1 MCNTATTATRVGTA
15 GGADTVRETTNRG
28 GPHAVRREYERK
40 TSSAAKQKRSRG
52 REPNHVRRRRNAIL
66 ALIAGVLLV
75 VVAAIWF
82 MGNADEIRRGVR
94 IGEVD
99 VGGMTREEASAA
111 VERHAGG
118 AFEEIRFGDGVFS
131 VPGEKLG
138 VKVDA
143 ASAVGEAYSVG
154 REGWAGERVLD
165 VLRAYLGGIQIDSD
179 VEYEEAAARGVL
191 EDAARDFYEEPQN
204 ATFRVTD
211 DGQVEVQ
218 GARQGRVL
226 DREETL
232 ANLDRALEDMSSEV
246 PIAAD
251 YKKAEVSTQE
261 VEGLKPTEVIGEYR
275 TDFRWDSNPSRKANM
290 RLAAGA
296 VNNTLL
302 APGEVFSF
310 NELASELDY
319 EQAKTFSDGGVAYA
333 DGGGLCQVSSTLYI
347 EAQYAGLEIVE
358 RHPHYAVLPYIKP
371 GFDATV
377 WFGDEWGWGVLDMK
391 FKNNTDAYVLVREW
405 VDERGFMNAEI
416 RGQPTGKKVEM
427 RTDKLFEDTT
437 RGIKWVTYK
446 KVTEGGKVLQ
456 DGLIYDYVYSY
467 NPPVDENLPHHD
479 TSAPRVSG
487 WNDPGNTTGWAEVPE

>member
-75 VVAAIWF
+75 VVAALWF
-82 MGNADEIRRGVR
+82 WGGADEIRGGIRV
-94 IGEVD
+94 GEVD
-99 VGGMTREEASAA
+99 VGGMTRGEAREAIEVHAA
-111 VERHAGG
+111 G
-118 AFEEIRFGDGVFS
+118 AFEEIRFGEGVFS
-131 VPGEKLG
+131 VPGEKLD

-232 ANLDRALEDMSSEV
+232 ANLERALADMSSEV

-251 YKKAEVSTQE
+251 YRKPEVGTQE
-261 VEGLKPTEVIGEYR
+261 IEGLKPTEVIGEYR
-275 TDFRWDSNPSRKANM
+275 TDFLWDSNPSRRANM

-296 VNNTLL
+296 INNTVL

-310 NELASELDY
+310 NEIAAPLDY
-319 EQAKTFSDGGVAYA
+319 DKAKTFSDGGVDFAN
-333 DGGGLCQVSSTLYI
+333 GGGLCQVSSTLYMA
-347 EAQYAGLEIVE
+347 AQYAGLEIVE

-377 WFGDEWGWGVLDMK
+377 WFGDEWGWGVQDMR
-391 FKNNTDAYVLVREW
+391 FKNTTDGYVVVREW
-405 VDERGFMNAEI
+405 VDKEGFLNAEI
-416 RGQPTGKKVEM
+416 LGRPTGKKVELHTEKVWE
-427 RTDKLFEDTT
+427 RPQV
-437 RGIKWVTYK
+437 GIKWATYK

-467 NPPVDENLPHHD
+467 NPPVPEGVPHYD
-479 TSAPRVSG
+479 TSVPRVSG
-487 WNDPGNTTGWAEVPE
+487 WSDPTNTTG

>member
-1 MCNTATTATRVGTA
+1 M
-15 GGADTVRETTNRG
+15 RETTNRG

-40 TSSAAKQKRSRG
+40 TSPAAKQKRSRG

-75 VVAAIWF
+75 VVAALWF
-82 MGNADEIRRGVR
+82 WGGAGEIRGGIRV
-94 IGEVD
+94 GEVD
-99 VGGMTREEASAA
+99 VGGMTRGEAREAIEVHAA
-111 VERHAGG
+111 G

-154 REGWAGERVLD
+154 REGWVGERVLD

-179 VEYEEAAARGVL
+179 VEYEEEAARGVL

-296 VNNTLL
+296 INNTLL

-310 NELASELDY
+310 NELTSELDY
-319 EQAKTFSDGGVAYA
+319 ASAKTFSDGGVAYA
-333 DGGGLCQVSSTLYI
+333 DGGGLCQVSSTLYMA
-347 EAQYAGLEIVE
+347 AQYAGLEIVE

-427 RTDKLFEDTT
+427 RTEKIFE
-437 RGIKWVTYK
+437 RPQVGIKWATYK
-446 KVTEGGKVLQ
+446 KVTKDGKVLF
-456 DGLIYDYVYSY
+456 DGLIHDYIYAY
-467 NPPVDENLPHHD
+467 NPPVPDGGPHYD
-479 TSAPRVSG
+479 TSIPRVSG
-487 WNDPGNTTGWAEVPE
+487 WSDPTNTTGWNSPH

>member
-1 MCNTATTATRVGTA
+1 M
-15 GGADTVRETTNRG
+15 RETTNRG

-40 TSSAAKQKRSRG
+40 TSPGAKQKRSRG
-52 REPNHVRRRRNAIL
+52 REPNYVRRRRNAIL

-75 VVAAIWF
+75 VVTVWF
-82 MGNADEIRRGVR
+82 WGDADEIRGGIRV
-94 IGEVD
+94 GEVE
-99 VGGMTREEASAA
+99 VGGMTRGEAREA
-111 VERHAGG
+111 VERHAAGT
-118 AFEEIRFGDGVFS
+118 FEEIRFGDGVFS

-154 REGWAGERVLD
+154 RDGWVGERVLD

-179 VEYEEAAARGVL
+179 VEYEEEAARGVL
-191 EDAARDFYEEPQN
+191 EDAAREFYEEPQN

-211 DGQVEVQ
+211 NGQVEVQ
-218 GARQGRVL
+218 KARQGRVL
-226 DREETL
+226 DRQETL

-296 VNNTLL
+296 INNTLL

-310 NELASELDY
+310 NELTSELDY
-319 EQAKTFSDGGVAYA
+319 ASAKTFSDGGVAYA
-333 DGGGLCQVSSTLYI
+333 DGGGLCQVSSTLYMA
-347 EAQYAGLEIVE
+347 AQYAGLEIVE

-391 FKNNTDAYVLVREW
+391 FKNNTDAYILVREW

-427 RTDKLFEDTT
+427 RTEKIFE
-437 RGIKWVTYK
+437 RPQVGIKWATYK
-446 KVTEGGKVLQ
+446 TVSKDGKVIF
-456 DGLIYDYVYSY
+456 DGLIHDYIYAY
-467 NPPVDENLPHHD
+467 NPPAPEGGPHYD
-479 TSAPRVSG
+479 TSIPRVSG
-487 WNDPGNTTGWAEVPE
+487 WSDPTNTTGWASPH